1 MSKWTEV
8 RDGLVSALDVNEVAE
23 AAKNQVIAGLTG
35 EGMDAIEAVAGKFV
49 EQVQSQAATESGW
62 SKARD
67 LIILPLVINAAI
79 WLIKLV
85 FSKSTAEQA

>member
-8 RDGLVSALDVNEVAE
+8 RDGLVSALDVNEVVE
-23 AAKNQVIAGLTG
+23 DAKAQVITSLTG
-35 EGMDAIEAVAGKFV
+35 EGMEAIESVADKFV
-49 EQVQSQAATESGW
+49 QQVQFQAATESGW

-67 LIILPLVINAAI
+67 LIILPLVINTAI

-85 FSKSTAEQA
+85 VSKSTAA